1 MLKNKASK
9 KTIFF
14 LINSMEN
21 GGAERVL
28 SNIIPLLSKQYD
40 IKLILLKDSRFYGL
54 PKNTKIIPLSGIQN
68 NFLMIPLFPIYI
80 WRLKKLIKQYQPHK
94 IVSFLEIANF
104 VNILTNKQA
113 IVSFRI
119 SLVFFNKGFINKIYR
134 FLINSLYPK
143 AQKIIVNSEENRQ
156 DLSQQLNISLDKIR
170 TIYNP
175 INISQIKQ
183 SKNKF
188 AKLPFQRTTN
198 HKIFITVGRLNQQK
212 NLPALLKTFQNIS
225 PNNILLIVGEG
236 PERNNLENFIKK
248 HNLQKQIFLLGRQ
261 KNVYKYLNIADY
273 FIFSSKAE
281 GFPNVLI
288 EAMACNLPIIT
299 SDFKTG
305 AREIIDP
312 DLSFQEKIKYPHYGP
327 NGALLSLENFEN
339 DFQKIN
345 FEKLNQEKIS
355 LERFKM
361 ENVIK
366 KWQIFIN

>member
-1 MLKNKASK
+1 
-9 KTIFF
+9 
-14 LINSMEN
+14 MEN

-28 SNIIPLLSKQYD
+28 SNILPFLSEQYTVH
-40 IKLILLKDSRFYGL
+40 LVLLKNSRFYNL
-54 PKNTKIIPLSGIQN
+54 PKNIRITPLSKIQN

-80 WRLKKLIKQYQPHK
+80 WKLKKLIKQYRPHK
-94 IVSFLEIANF
+94 IISLLEIANF
-104 VNILTNKQA
+104 VNIISNKQA
-113 IVSFRI
+113 IVSFRT
-119 SLVFFNKGFINKIYR
+119 SLVFFNKGLINKIYR
-134 FLINSLYPK
+134 FLINFLYPR

-312 DLSFQEKIKYPHYGP
+312 DLTFQKKIKYPHYGP
-327 NGALLSLENFEN
+327 NGILLSLENFTN
-339 DFQKIN
+339 DFQKID
-345 FEKLNQEKIS
+345 FKKLNQKKIGFEKFA
-355 LERFKM
+355 LEK
-361 ENVIK
+361 VITEWK
-366 KWQIFIN
+366 KLIN

>member
-1 MLKNKASK
+1 
-9 KTIFF
+9 
-14 LINSMEN
+14 MEN

-28 SNIIPLLSKQYD
+28 SNILPFLSEQYA
-40 IKLILLKDSRFYGL
+40 IYLILLKDSRFYDL
-54 PKNTKIIPLSGIQN
+54 PKNIKITSLSSIQN

-80 WRLKKLIKQYQPHK
+80 WKLKKLIKKHNPHK
-94 IVSFLEIANF
+94 VISFLEIANF
-104 VNILTNKQA
+104 VNILSNKQA
-113 IVSFRI
+113 IISFRI

-134 FLINSLYPK
+134 LLINFLYPK

-156 DLSQQLNISLDKIR
+156 DLSQQLNIPLNRIN

-175 INISQIKQ
+175 IDISQIKQ

-188 AKLPFQRTTN
+188 IKLPFQKTAN
-198 HKIFITVGRLNQQK
+198 YKIFITVGRLNQQK
-212 NLPALLKTFQNIS
+212 NLPTLLKTFQNTS

-261 KNVYKYLNIADY
+261 KNVYKYLNIADC

-288 EAMACNLPIIT
+288 EAMACNLPIVT

-312 DLSFQEKIKYPHYGP
+312 NLTFQEKIKYPHYGP
-327 NGALLSLENFEN
+327 NGILLNLENFSE
-339 DFQKIN
+339 DFPRINLKKI
-345 FEKLNQEKIS
+345 KQEKNTF
-355 LERFKM
+355 ENFKIQ
-361 ENVIK
+361 NTIQ
-366 KWQIFIN
+366 KWIDIIR

>member
-1 MLKNKASK
+1 
-9 KTIFF
+9 
-14 LINSMEN
+14 MEN

-40 IKLILLKDSRFYGL
+40 INLILLKDNHFYDL
-54 PKNTKIIPLSGIQN
+54 PKNIKIISLSNIQN

-80 WRLKKLIKQYQPHK
+80 WKFKKLIKQYRPHK
-94 IVSFLEIANF
+94 IISFLEIANF
-104 VNILTNKQA
+104 VNIISNKQA
-113 IVSFRI
+113 IISFRI
-119 SLVFFNKGFINKIYR
+119 SLVFFNKGFINKVYR
-134 FLINSLYPK
+134 FLINFLYPK

-156 DLSQQLNISLDKIR
+156 DLSQQLNISLNKIK

-175 INISQIKQ
+175 IDISQIKQ
-183 SKNKF
+183 SKNAF
-188 AKLPFQRTTN
+188 AKLPFQRTTH

-212 NLPALLKTFQNIS
+212 NLPALLKTFKNTS

-236 PERNNLENFIKK
+236 PERNNLETFIKK

-261 KNVYKYLNIADY
+261 KNIYQYLNTADY
-273 FIFSSKAE
+273 FIFSSQAE

-312 DLSFQEKIKYPHYGP
+312 NLTFQEKIKYPHYGP
-327 NGALLSLENFEN
+327 NGVLLSLENFTKN
-339 DFQKIN
+339 FSRIDFKKI
-345 FEKLNQEKIS
+345 KQEKITF
-355 LERFKM
+355 EKFKM
-361 ENVIK
+361 QNTIQEWADTIK
-366 KWQIFIN
+366 